1 LVSHV
6 RSQLAPESIVP
17 ADPAQLVPSAPF
29 VGAVTPLMS
38 HASAVQVAVVVTQA
52 ASAQLGWSLSV

>member
-1 LVSHV
+1 
-6 RSQLAPESIVP
+6 VP